1 MYHYDTLI
9 NHFYE
14 ISSDLFYILI
24 QVYDQIWWWNTLNFL
39 NNIGTSRIISGSN
52 NNTSRMKRKQQNNG
66 IYDPKDSTI
75 DWTRR
80 RNHQLRLLPC
90 CVCCFIVEKG
100 LRLSG
105 PMRERG
111 NTSPSQNFY
120 DQLYFTSS
128 IYDMYLC
135 AICNLLQ
142 IQRNEMPMQEA
153 ESVPMK
159 WEMGYEGNIS

>member
-1 MYHYDTLI
+1 M
-9 NHFYE
+9 
-14 ISSDLFYILI
+14 
-24 QVYDQIWWWNTLNFL
+24 

-66 IYDPKDSTI
+66 IDDPKDSTI

-111 NTSPSQNFY
+111 NTSPPQNFY
-120 DQLYFTSS
+120 DQLYFSSS

-142 IQRNEMPMQEA
+142 IQKKWNAHARSWIRPNEM
-153 ESVPMK
+153 
-159 WEMGYEGNIS
+159 GNGLRGKHFIDEPL